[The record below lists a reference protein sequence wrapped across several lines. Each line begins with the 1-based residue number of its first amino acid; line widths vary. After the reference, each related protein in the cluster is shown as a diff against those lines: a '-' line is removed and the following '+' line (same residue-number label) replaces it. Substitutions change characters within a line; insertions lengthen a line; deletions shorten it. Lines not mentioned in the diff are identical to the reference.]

1 MGTGFYRGN
10 TATVFA
16 LLILVAGCGGGESS
30 GSGEMPPA
38 EQAFNAAAEFQA
50 MTMAEDVSA
59 EDWLALA
66 QRAREAGDLDT
77 AGNALDLAAANLSR
91 LQLNLERA
99 RIEAAAGRNVG
110 AVSIL
115 QQMADNGFLGVAL
128 ITDDPVLGGLSGDPG
143 FDALVEAMSRAAYP
157 CRYDE
162 GFRDFDFWLGEW
174 EVHTASGQ
182 FAGTNSV
189 RSEEAGCMVTEHW
202 TSATGGSGSS
212 INYLD
217 KTTGEWVQVWNSE
230 NGAQISIR
238 GGLTDEGMRLEGH
251 LHYVANGTTLPF
263 RGLWTPME
271 DGRVRQFFEQS
282 TDDGESWAPWFEGF
296 YTRRSEPATE

>member
-1 MGTGFYRGN
+1 MRKSRHFAKSLVFLTLTTLIAACGSDTSGTDANRDV
-10 TATVFA
+10 T
-16 LLILVAGCGGGESS
+16 
-30 GSGEMPPA
+30 
-38 EQAFNAAAEFQA
+38 QADNVAAEFQA

-59 EDWLALA
+59 EEWLALA
-66 QRAREAGDLDT
+66 RRAREGGDLQT
-77 AGNALDLAAANLSR
+77 AGNALDLAATNLSR

-99 RIEAAAGRNVG
+99 RIETAAGRHAE
-110 AVSIL
+110 AVAIIR
-115 QQMADNGFLGVAL
+115 QMADNGFLGVTL
-128 ITDDPVLGGLSGDPG
+128 ITEDPVLGSLAGDST
-143 FDALVEAMSRAAYP
+143 FDSLLETMTRAAYP

-162 GFRDFDFWLGEW
+162 SFRDFDFWLGEW

-189 RSEEAGCMVTEHW
+189 RSEEAGCVVTEHW
-202 TSATGGSGSS
+202 TSVGGGTGSS

-217 KTTGEWVQVWNSE
+217 RTTGEWVQVWNSE

-238 GGLTDEGMRLEGH
+238 GGLTNDGMLLEGQ
-251 LHYVANGTTLPF
+251 LHYVANGTTVPF

-282 TDDGESWAPWFEGF
+282 TDEGESWAPWFEGF
-296 YTRRSEPATE
+296 YTRKSETSTE